1 MYELINNKKL
11 LSKLNDTNYKLLKFN
26 EDINNC
32 FLCSIIYPYI
42 SKDLNNLSSYE
53 VNDTI
58 EIFKKKINKVLK
70 NKYKI
75 KTTNITNNYLDKLSD
90 LIGYNIAVFNKNFN
104 NLSFMNSNKFDKT
117 LYLITRNKDF
127 FILVKS
133 NKNIKLLLSNN
144 LFKMKGGVKPPNKIS
159 PLNSIALPNTLP
171 QILNRDGYY
180 NNEIFGQWLKD
191 SCQEL
196 IDYYTSNKEET
207 NHIPGN
213 KFKEIITAVYSNYFR
228 VDLYNTISSINRDL
242 RINEINAICIISG
255 GDSFNN
261 LMNDP
266 DDRKISSDIDLKV
279 SLQTENAINLY
290 RIVQNNSIDQIK
302 PEILKAIIRD
312 VEIDT
317 LKMKNTL
324 YSILE
329 QTVNNFNSN
338 LQYKRD
344 FNRLYNELY
353 LYLRNHFG
361 REIPILKK
369 YKADSNNINKPLDLN
384 LNNKSFLLRNNLRKK
399 GIDQDLKFPFIMND
413 FALYCIDLKL
423 DNEPPFKG
431 IPGILDFVMISPE
444 NELIYNDVSV
454 TNIDYVQRYNTRI
467 SVISADYY
475 IQDAFKLISFGLRT
489 QNRKFIKDIGRI
501 LQIIIKTN
509 IINDPNIINN
519 YIQYIVILLN
529 NIKPNTNDEID
540 KYKEFRNTIEKIKQT
555 YNLTG
560 GAKSNLY
567 DTKKKILN
575 NNTLKNK
582 TVKKNIL
589 NNNTLKNN
597 TLKNTLDDN
606 TLNDMDLNFSLND
619 YPLYNYYDLENE
631 KMKEIN
637 NENTSLNNRNKNAQ
651 TGGTNDFKHINFYSL
666 PKFLANYLSVCH
678 DNDENYCL
686 NLQTKPKF
694 MKEKNYFL
702 IDKKISFKPNLN
714 FYKFTKLVANSAKYQ
729 NLKTRR
735 KFIKDKYNI
744 IKENSNYDLVLY
756 NKSIDLFDYDPF
768 FQWHLKNEKTILLN
782 NMCIEIGN
790 SIKYDKRN
798 ILMLYY
804 FNRPDIIS
812 IFDFNQVNN
821 IYSNELCKLIA
832 TNLLTNCHTLNTEAY
847 INTLHDGSSLKK
859 FLQKLLNSGYDGFKY
874 LYDIIYNISI
884 DNDINDITIP
894 RILTTSIYGRIRKAP
909 NTTISSPPKQ
919 KKKKKPSVVVPVPAP
934 AQQ

>member
-1 MYELINNKKL
+1 MLILNMYELINNKKL

-104 NLSFMNSNKFDKT
+104 NLSFVNSNKFGKT
-117 LYLITRNKDF
+117 LYLIKRNKDF

-133 NKNIKLLLSNN
+133 NKNIKFLLSNN
-144 LFKMKGGVKPPNKIS
+144 LLKMKGGVNPTNNLS
-159 PLNSIALPNTLP
+159 PLNSIVVPNTLP
-171 QILNRDGYY
+171 QILNKDGYY

-196 IDYYTSNKEET
+196 IHYYTSNKQST
-207 NHIPGN
+207 NHIPGI

-228 VDLYNTISSINRDL
+228 VDLYNTISSINSYL
-242 RINEINAICIISG
+242 KNNGINAICIISG
-255 GDSFNN
+255 GDGFNN
-261 LMNDP
+261 LMKGP

-279 SLQTENAINLY
+279 SLQTKNAINLY
-290 RIVQNNSIDQIK
+290 RIVQNDSIEQID
-302 PEILKAIIRD
+302 PNILKDIVRD

-329 QTVNNFNSN
+329 QTVNNFNNN
-338 LQYKRD
+338 LEYKRA

-369 YKADSNNINKPLDLN
+369 YKADPNNINKPLDLN
-384 LNNKSFLLRNNLRKK
+384 TNNKSFLLRNNLRRK
-399 GIDQDLKFPFIMND
+399 GMNNQDLRFPFTMND
-413 FALYCIDLKL
+413 FTLYSIDLKL
-423 DNEPPFKG
+423 DNEPPQKG

-444 NELIYNDVSV
+444 NELIYNDDSV
-454 TNIDYVQRYNTRI
+454 TNIDYVNRYNTEI
-467 SVISADYY
+467 SVISANYY

-501 LQIIIKTN
+501 LQIIVRTN
-509 IINDPNIINN
+509 IINDPDIINN

-529 NIKPNTNDEID
+529 NIKPNTNDEIE
-540 KYKEFRNTIEKIKQT
+540 KYEEFRNIIEKIKQT

-560 GAKSNLY
+560 GAISNLY
-567 DTKKKILN
+567 DTKN
-575 NNTLKNK
+575 N
-582 TVKKNIL
+582 IF

-597 TLKNTLDDN
+597 TLKNNTLKNILDDN

-666 PKFLANYLSVCH
+666 PIFLANYLSVCH

-702 IDKKISFKPNLN
+702 INKDISFKPNLN
-714 FYKFTKLVANSAKYQ
+714 FYKFTKLVTNSPKYQ

-735 KFIKDKYNI
+735 KFINLRFSFCDC
-744 IKENSNYDLVLY
+744 
-756 NKSIDLFDYDPF
+756 LF
-768 FQWHLKNEKTILLN
+768 
-782 NMCIEIGN
+782 
-790 SIKYDKRN
+790 R
-798 ILMLYY
+798 
-804 FNRPDIIS
+804 
-812 IFDFNQVNN
+812 
-821 IYSNELCKLIA
+821 
-832 TNLLTNCHTLNTEAY
+832 
-847 INTLHDGSSLKK
+847 
-859 FLQKLLNSGYDGFKY
+859 
-874 LYDIIYNISI
+874 
-884 DNDINDITIP
+884 
-894 RILTTSIYGRIRKAP
+894 
-909 NTTISSPPKQ
+909 
-919 KKKKKPSVVVPVPAP
+919 
-934 AQQ
+934 